1 MSACDR
7 AIEYVYQYIDDELT
21 MSRKK
26 RIQWHLKRCGSCMDA
41 FTFEAELK
49 KKIASG
55 GRTQPSEELF
65 DSLRALLQ
73 QEQNEQDPDR

>member
-7 AIEYVYQYIDDELT
+7 AIDYIYQYIDDELT
-21 MSRKK
+21 VTRQS

-41 FTFEAELK
+41 FTFETQLK
-49 KKIASG
+49 ERIATG

-65 DSLRALLQ
+65 DTLRALIQ
-73 QEQNEQDPDR
+73 QERQDQDPGC

>member
-7 AIEYVYQYIDDELT
+7 AIEYIYEYIDDEMT
-21 MSRKK
+21 TSHRT

-41 FTFEAELK
+41 FTFETQLK
-49 KKIASG
+49 ERIASG
-55 GRTQPSEELF
+55 GRTEPSVELF

-73 QEQNEQDPDR
+73 QERAHEDPDC